1 MKFINFSNGK
11 GHLAGMKRNIICF
24 KRREY
29 IKAYDTKRGGILK
42 ITNKNILSPFS
53 WEQSRSRYADVEFNT
68 EKYFY

>member
-42 ITNKNILSPFS
+42 ITKQAVNNPI
-53 WEQSRSRYADVEFNT
+53 Y
-68 EKYFY
+68 